1 MFGGIRGRLLR
12 RFRALIV
19 PRPALLAELARTVPT
34 VRVALGAVWSPTAR
48 RVREL
53 PDRLTRKPRALR
65 IGVDIRSFYEPL
77 TGVGWYLHHLLEQLE
92 SRTDVEVIPFG
103 DSLTTDDGPRLHA
116 PIPGG
121 VPVQTIDM
129 RGKPVTRFTR
139 SIARAAFALAA
150 RLQRCDL
157 FFAPNYFLPGALSR
171 IADRRVVTVHD
182 LTFRRHPELL
192 QAETLDNLQREM
204 QREIFRADAVIC
216 VSETTRADLL
226 EFFPTDSNK
235 VFAVLSGLAPSAAAA
250 DAPEDLPSRFLLFVS
265 TIEPR
270 KNLDALVTAFELLKD
285 RGAYPGSLVVVG
297 KVGWKS
303 EKTLERL
310 KTSRWRGSIIHLDYL
325 SRAELMAVYSKAE
338 IFIFP
343 SIYEGFGFPLLEA
356 MAQGVPT
363 IASRSSSLPE
373 VGGEATVYFDPGSSE
388 ELAAAIETVIS
399 DSSLAEALRQLGYA
413 RVRCF
418 DWSRTADETLAVF
431 RKAAGR

>member
-1 MFGGIRGRLLR
+1 MR
-12 RFRALIV
+12 
-19 PRPALLAELARTVPT
+19 
-34 VRVALGAVWSPTAR
+34 AVWSPVAQS
-48 RVREL
+48 VAEL
-53 PDRLTRKPRALR
+53 PARLTRKPRALR
-65 IGVDIRSFYEPL
+65 VGVDIRSFYEPL
-77 TGVGWYLHHLLEQLE
+77 TGVGWYLHHLLEQLDA
-92 SRTDVEVIPFG
+92 RTDVEIIPFG
-103 DSLTTDDGPRLHA
+103 DALTTDDGPRLHA
-116 PIPGG
+116 QVPGG
-121 VPVQTIDM
+121 SPVQTIDM

-139 SIARAAFALAA
+139 PIARTGFALAA
-150 RLQRCDL
+150 RLHRCDL
-157 FFAPNYFLPGALSR
+157 FFAPNYFLPGSLSR

-226 EFFPTDSNK
+226 EFFPTDSGK
-235 VFAVLSGLAPSAAAA
+235 VFAVLSGLAPGAASGH
-250 DAPEDLPSRFLLFVS
+250 APDILPGRFLLFVS

-270 KNLDALVTAFELLKD
+270 KNLDTLLTAFEGLKD
-285 RGAYPGSLVVVG
+285 RGSYPGSLVVVG

-303 EKTLERL
+303 GKTLERL
-310 KTSRWRGSIIHLDYL
+310 KTGRWSESIIHLDYL
-325 SRAELMAVYSKAE
+325 SRAELTAVYSKAE
-338 IFIFP
+338 LFIFP

-373 VGGEATVYFDPGSSE
+373 VGGDATVYFDPGSSV

-399 DSSLAEALRQLGYA
+399 DPALAGTLRQRGLA
-413 RVRCF
+413 RAGCF
-418 DWSRTADETLAVF
+418 DWARTADQTLAVF